1 MKYTTYALI
10 DGNGKS
16 DYLSNT
22 KIYEAE
28 MDFDEAKIIL
38 TINLD
43 NPQLDEIMSS
53 ENLMIYRMRIE
64 EHQVIN
70 FMIFNKVSFEDY
82 DYDEKYCRLQYKIDS
97 FMTPHFIETNQGKG
111 NLDAVKMVLQDT
123 YNTLVSA
130 GNIIIHEIEEN

>member
-10 DGNGKS
+10 DGKGKS
-16 DYLSNT
+16 DYLSDT

-28 MDFDEAKIIL
+28 MDFDEAKITL
-38 TINLD
+38 TVNLD

-123 YNTLVSA
+123 YNTLAST

>member
-38 TINLD
+38 TVNLD

-123 YNTLVSA
+123 YNTLAST